1 MRRRR
6 RRRKRRKK
14 GRRRRRKK
22 TIPKPYTSYYVR
34 KKPTRCDKLLN
45 FIHSTCFGHQYAHH
59 QEYKPGSCLCCEVLA
74 VVLCALLLYCVHC
87 CCIVCTAVVLC
98 VLLLYCVH
106 CCCIVCT
113 AVVLCVLLFY
123 CVY

>member
-34 KKPTRCDKLLN
+34 KKPTRCDKMLN
-45 FIHSTCFGHQYAHH
+45 FIHSTCFGHHYVHH

-74 VVLCALLLYCVHC
+74 VVCVYCSEEVAVGPHLPSSTHIQQPALQNTGSFQ
-87 CCIVCTAVVLC
+87 VCTP
-98 VLLLYCVH
+98 
-106 CCCIVCT
+106 
-113 AVVLCVLLFY
+113 
-123 CVY
+123 